1 MGELLVRV
9 TGKEGKGLS
18 IISSHPLSEDRLARM
33 TRENRP
39 ATKPPLLTPEEW
51 RSLKSICDSS
61 GKI

>member
-33 TRENRP
+33 TREDRP
-39 ATKPPLLTPEEW
+39 ATQPPLLTPAEW
-51 RSLKSICDSS
+51 QSLKSICDSS